1 MTEQTKLSKNDFIE
15 IEFTG
20 RTSNGDIFDSNIK
33 ADLEKIPNYDPKQ
46 VKSLIFAL
54 GQDMF
59 LKGVDD
65 FLIGKEF
72 GKTYEINLNPEQ
84 AFGARNSKLIQL
96 MPLKLFQEHKLNPFP
111 GAVFNFDRRI
121 GKVLSVSG
129 GRIMVDFNHPLA
141 GKRVS
146 YNINVLRKV
155 NDANEKINAFIDF
168 LFRMPLKFSL
178 DEKSK
183 KLTIEA
189 EKEMKSF
196 IELFKNKFKE
206 IFDLDLEVIENK
218 PEKLKGKK
226 SQQSL

>member
-1 MTEQTKLSKNDFIE
+1 MTEQTKLNKNDFIE

-20 RTSNGDIFDSNIK
+20 KTSDGDVFDSNIK
-33 ADLEKIPNYDPKQ
+33 TDLEKIPNSDPKQ
-46 VKSLIFAL
+46 AKSLIFAL

-84 AFGARNSKLIQL
+84 AFGTRNSKLIQL

-155 NDANEKINAFIDF
+155 NDTNEKINAFIDF

-178 DEKSK
+178 DEKNK

>member
-1 MTEQTKLSKNDFIE
+1 MAEQTKLNKNDFIE

-20 RTSNGDIFDSNIK
+20 KTSDGDIFDSSISS
-33 ADLEKIPNYDPKQ
+33 DLEKIPASDPKQ
-46 VKSLIFAL
+46 AKSLIFAL

-96 MPLKLFQEHKLNPFP
+96 MPLKLFQEHKLTPFP
-111 GAVFNFDRRI
+111 GAIFNFDRRI

-141 GKRVS
+141 GKKVS

-155 NDANEKINAFIDF
+155 DDTNEKINAFIDF
-168 LFRMPLKFSL
+168 LFRRHLKFSL
-178 DEKSK
+178 DEKNK

-196 IELFKNKFKE
+196 IELFKDKFKE
-206 IFDLDLEVIENK
+206 IFDLNLEVIENK
-218 PEKLKGKK
+218 PEKIEG
-226 SQQSL
+226 